1 MISLNLFIR
10 MAADTK
16 KHISRIRSMLKTGKP
31 LHMVLPCGGALHIDR
46 AVPYLLVYRVPP
58 DGEDEFTS
66 TLGKTESAYLVAP
79 DTAGC
84 PVTPIVREIATT
96 LADKFGAFM
105 LLEVWLSEEAGS
117 PTFTVHV
124 GQKSALE
131 VAEKLRS
138 ELQEINLKQL
148 PGVDVGLVKGKQLP
162 APPYYGQ
169 LFGAEEARKSEII
182 VIGLAIAPVYIN
194 EQTGAPYPIFIRDL
208 RESFGK
214 ALRKSFF
221 EFVRIKTSYSAA
233 HFQMLGTTE
242 LQEGVWDI
250 DEKLAEYSNLF
261 DFLLLVT
268 PINTQDAWHRF
279 QKSKYSSNPVF
290 HYRPMPIDPEL
301 IKRKLYNL
309 PIEDISD
316 PTIAYLFRDKRKEVD
331 RMLNMLSDR
340 EKPDFVYSSQQLFGN
355 IEEELLETAQAIL
368 VASAQPGQPAG
379 EAEMIDADAF
389 AEMAKIELDYL
400 KQQYEPVSTAVR
412 VRDDVEGIMVSRG
425 TLNISSRYRI
435 SRKRAF
441 ALLQHEV
448 GTHVAT
454 YYNGKAQPFRL
465 FYVGVPGYEQLQEGL
480 AVLSEYITGG
490 LTNLRMRTLAARV
503 IVVHHMLAGNSFA
516 NTFEM
521 LVDKYAFEHEA
532 AFHIAMR
539 VYRGGG
545 LTKDAVYLKGLL
557 NVIEYVR
564 QGKDIAQLLVGKIR
578 QDYLP
583 IIEELMHRQL
593 LKPSPLR
600 PRFLEKPYIDNID
613 EIKSGGSV
621 FKMIGG

>member
-1 MISLNLFIR
+1 MSTDN
-10 MAADTK
+10 K
-16 KHISRIRSMLKTGKP
+16 KHINRILAKLKTGKP
-31 LHMVLPCGGALHIDR
+31 LRMTLPCGGELHMDR
-46 AVPYLLVYRVPP
+46 PVPYLLVYRVPP
-58 DGEDEFTS
+58 NGEDAFTS

-79 DTAGC
+79 DTPEC
-84 PVTPIVREIATT
+84 PTTPIVREIAAAM
-96 LADKFGAFM
+96 ADQFGGFM
-105 LLEVWLSEEAGS
+105 LLEVWLSEQIDS
-117 PTFTVHV
+117 PTFTIHIS
-124 GQKSALE
+124 QKSALG
-131 VAEKLRS
+131 VAEKLQS
-138 ELQEINLKQL
+138 ALQDIHLTQVPSIQVELA
-148 PGVDVGLVKGKQLP
+148 KGKKLP
-162 APPYYGQ
+162 APPYYHE
-169 LFGAEEARKSEII
+169 LFNAEEARKSEII
-182 VIGLAIAPVYIN
+182 VIGLAITPIYIN
-194 EQTGAPYPIFIRDL
+194 ELTGDPYPLFLREL

-221 EFVRIKTSYSAA
+221 EFVRMKTSYNAP
-233 HFQMLGTTE
+233 HFEMLGTTE
-242 LQEGVWDI
+242 LHEEVWEI

-268 PINTQDAWHRF
+268 PINTQDAWRSF
-279 QKSKYSSNPVF
+279 AKSKYNSNPVF

-309 PIEDISD
+309 PIEDIAD

-355 IEEELLETAQAIL
+355 IEENLLETARAIL
-368 VASAQPGQPAG
+368 VASEQPQRVP
-379 EAEMIDADAF
+379 EEREMLDAEAF
-389 AEMAKIELDYL
+389 AELAKVELNYL
-400 KQQYEPVSTAVR
+400 KQQDDSVSTAVR

-435 SRKRAF
+435 SKERAF
-441 ALLQHEV
+441 SLLQHEV
-448 GTHVAT
+448 GTHVVT

-490 LTNLRMRTLAARV
+490 LTNHRMRVLAARV
-503 IVVHHMLAGNSFA
+503 VVVHHMLGGNSFA
-516 NTFEM
+516 DTFDM
-521 LVDKYAFEHEA
+521 LTDKYRFKHEV
-532 AFHIAMR
+532 AFHITMR

-557 NVIEYVR
+557 NVIEYIK
-564 QGKDIAQLLVGKIR
+564 QGKDIEQLLVGKIR

-593 LKPSPLR
+593 LKPALLR
-600 PRFLEKPYIDNID
+600 PKFLEKPYMDKID
-613 EIKSGGSV
+613 EIKKGGSV
-621 FKMIGG
+621 FKMIR

>member
-1 MISLNLFIR
+1 MDV
-10 MAADTK
+10 DTK
-16 KHISRIRSMLKTGKP
+16 KHISRIRARLKNGQP
-31 LHMVLPCGGALHIDR
+31 VRMALPCGGELHIDR
-46 AVPYLLVYRVPP
+46 PVPYLLVYRVPP
-58 DGEDEFTS
+58 NGEDTFTS

-79 DTAGC
+79 DTEAC
-84 PVTPIVREIATT
+84 PTTTIVREIAST
-96 LADKFGAFM
+96 LADRFGGFM
-105 LLEVWLSEEAGS
+105 LLEVWLSEQAGS
-117 PTFTVHV
+117 PTFTIHL

-138 ELQEINLKQL
+138 ELQGMHLGQL
-148 PGVDVGLVKGKQLP
+148 PSMEVELAKGKRLP
-162 APPYYGQ
+162 APTYYGQ
-169 LFGAEEARKSEII
+169 FFNAEEARKSEII

-194 EQTGAPYPIFIRDL
+194 EQTGTPYPLFLRAL
-208 RESFGK
+208 REGFGK

-221 EFVRIKTSYSAA
+221 EFVRMKTSYSAA
-233 HFQMLGTTE
+233 HFEMLGTTE
-242 LQEGVWDI
+242 LHQGVWDI

-268 PINTQDAWHRF
+268 PINTQDAWHSF
-279 QKSKYSSNPVF
+279 AKSKYHNNPVF

-309 PIEDISD
+309 PIEDIAD

-331 RMLNMLSDR
+331 RMLNMLNDR

-355 IEEELLETAQAIL
+355 IEEDLLETAQAIL
-368 VASAQPGQPAG
+368 VASGQMPPS
-379 EAEMIDADAF
+379 AEERDMLDADAF
-389 AEMAKIELDYL
+389 AELAKVELNYL
-400 KQQYEPVSTAVR
+400 KQQYDAVSTAVR
-412 VRDDVEGIMVSRG
+412 VRDDVEGVMVSRG

-435 SRKRAF
+435 SKARAF

-490 LTNLRMRTLAARV
+490 LTNQRMRILAARV
-503 IVVHHMLAGNSFA
+503 VAVHHMVAGNPFA
-516 NTFEM
+516 DTFDM
-521 LVDKYAFEHEA
+521 LTEKYGFKHEA
-532 AFHIAMR
+532 AFYITMR

-557 NVIEYVR
+557 NVIEYIK
-564 QGKDIAQLLVGKIR
+564 QGRDITQLLVGKIR

-583 IIEELMHRQL
+583 IVEELMHRQL

-600 PRFLEKPYIDNID
+600 PKYLEEPYITKIT
-613 EIKSGGSV
+613 EIKKEGSV
-621 FKMIGG
+621 FKMIR

>member
-1 MISLNLFIR
+1 MVT
-10 MAADTK
+10 DTK
-16 KHISRIRSMLKTGKP
+16 KLMGRIRAKLKKGIP
-31 LHMVLPCGGALHIDR
+31 LRMELPCGGELHIDR
-46 AVPYLLVYRVPP
+46 PVPYLLVYRVPP
-58 DGEDEFTS
+58 NGEDAFTS

-79 DTAGC
+79 DTSEC
-84 PVTPIVREIATT
+84 PATPIVREIAEMM
-96 LADKFGAFM
+96 ADQFGGFM
-105 LLEVWLSEEAGS
+105 LLEVWLSEQAGA
-117 PTFTVHV
+117 PTFTIHL

-131 VAEKLRS
+131 VAEKLQS
-138 ELQEINLKQL
+138 ELQAIHLQQL
-148 PGVDVGLVKGKQLP
+148 PGIDVELVKGKKLP
-162 APPYYGQ
+162 TPPYYGQ
-169 LFGAEEARKSEII
+169 LFNAEEARKREII
-182 VIGLAIAPVYIN
+182 AIGLAITPVYMN
-194 EQTGAPYPIFIRDL
+194 EQTGAPYPLFLRAL

-221 EFVRIKTSYSAA
+221 EFVRMKTSYSAA
-233 HFQMLGTTE
+233 HFEMLGTTE
-242 LQEGVWDI
+242 LHDGVWDI
-250 DEKLAEYSNLF
+250 DERLAEYSNLF

-268 PINTQDAWHRF
+268 PINAQDAWHRF
-279 QKSKYSSNPVF
+279 AKSKYQSNPVF

-355 IEEELLETAQAIL
+355 IEEDLLETARAIL
-368 VASAQPGQPAG
+368 VASEQPRQ
-379 EAEMIDADAF
+379 EAEEGEMIDADAF
-389 AEMAKIELDYL
+389 AALAKVELSYL
-400 KQQYEPVSTAVR
+400 KQQYDAVSTAVR
-412 VRDDVEGIMVSRG
+412 VRDDVEGVMVSRG

-435 SRKRAF
+435 SKARAF

-490 LTNLRMRTLAARV
+490 LTNNRMRILAARV
-503 IVVHHMLAGNSFA
+503 VAVHHMLAGNSFA
-516 NTFEM
+516 DTFDM
-521 LVDKYAFEHEA
+521 LTDKYGFKHEA
-532 AFHIAMR
+532 AFHVTMR

-557 NVIEYVR
+557 NVIEYIK
-564 QGKDIAQLLVGKIR
+564 QGKDIEQLLVGKIR

-600 PRFLEKPYIDNID
+600 PKFLEKPYIDKID
-613 EIKSGGSV
+613 EIKKEGSV
-621 FKMIGG
+621 FRMIG

>member
-1 MISLNLFIR
+1 
-10 MAADTK
+10 MATDTK
-16 KHISRIRSMLKTGKP
+16 KHINRILAKLKKGKP
-31 LHMVLPCGGALHIDR
+31 LHMALPCGGELHIDR
-46 AVPYLLVYRVPP
+46 PVPYLLVYRVPP
-58 DGEDEFTS
+58 NGEDEFTS
-66 TLGKTESAYLVAP
+66 TLGKTESAYMVAP
-79 DTAGC
+79 DTIEC
-84 PVTPIVREIATT
+84 PITPIVREIAGAM
-96 LADKFGAFM
+96 ADQFGGFM
-105 LLEVWLSEEAGS
+105 LLEVWLSEQVDS
-117 PTFTVHV
+117 PTFTIHLS
-124 GQKSALE
+124 QKSALG
-131 VAEKLRS
+131 VAEKLQS
-138 ELQEINLKQL
+138 ELQDMQLRQL
-148 PGVDVGLVKGKQLP
+148 PGIDVELAKGKKLP

-169 LFGAEEARKSEII
+169 LFSAEEARKREII
-182 VIGLAIAPVYIN
+182 VIGLAITPVYIN
-194 EQTGAPYPIFIRDL
+194 EQTGAPYPLFLRDL

-221 EFVRIKTSYSAA
+221 EFVRMKTSYSAA
-233 HFQMLGTTE
+233 HFEMLGTTE
-242 LQEGVWDI
+242 LHEGVWDI

-268 PINTQDAWHRF
+268 PINAQDAWQSF
-279 QKSKYSSNPVF
+279 AKSKYHSNPVF

-309 PIEDISD
+309 PIEDIAD

-355 IEEELLETAQAIL
+355 IEEDLLETARAIL
-368 VASAQPGQPAG
+368 VASEQPKQSP
-379 EAEMIDADAF
+379 EEHEMIDADTF
-389 AEMAKIELDYL
+389 AELAKVELSYL
-400 KQQYEPVSTAVR
+400 KQQYEAVSTAVR
-412 VRDDVEGIMVSRG
+412 VRDDVEGVMVSRG

-435 SRKRAF
+435 SRARAF

-480 AVLSEYITGG
+480 AVLSEYISGG
-490 LTNLRMRTLAARV
+490 LTNQRMRILAARV
-503 IVVHHMLAGNSFA
+503 VAVHHMLAGNSFA
-516 NTFEM
+516 DTFDM
-521 LVDKYAFEHEA
+521 LTDKYSFKHEA
-532 AFHIAMR
+532 AFHVTMR

-557 NVIEYVR
+557 NVIEYVK

-600 PRFLEKPYIDNID
+600 PKFLEKPYIGKID
-613 EIKSGGSV
+613 EIKKGGSV
-621 FKMIGG
+621 FKMIG